1 MQCLNVPMYRDPG
14 ALRSKRRQ
22 YVSGGGATN
31 IACSSHLLDRNFT
44 GPNNQHLVGFYS
56 ALPTHGEARLRRHF
70 SSELRRAA
78 PEPHFFIGLCRCRIF
93 SRRATRRW
101 WRRASTGVSTV
112 CMSGEGGRCRC
123 GVACVGS
130 PVHSVWTLDAG
141 ISITGR
147 DAGKFGRNGDSSDK
161 MQAVV
166 PVIQQFDLTEARDR
180 TGRICW
186 RRGPVRGQSL
196 SAGFIY
202 Y

>member
-1 MQCLNVPMYRDPG
+1 MQQPSP
-14 ALRSKRRQ
+14 
-22 YVSGGGATN
+22 
-31 IACSSHLLDRNFT
+31 DRNFT

-56 ALPTHGEARLRRHF
+56 ALHTHGEARLRRNF

-93 SRRATRRW
+93 SRRAPRRW

-123 GVACVGS
+123 GGASVGS
-130 PVHSVWTLDAG
+130 LAAQRLDSG
-141 ISITGR
+141 CRHFYSITGR

-166 PVIQQFDLTEARDR
+166 PVIQRFDLTEARDQ
-180 TGRICW
+180 TSRIRW
-186 RRGPVRGQSL
+186 RRGPMRGQRL
-196 SAGFIY
+196 STGLVY
-202 Y
+202 